1 MEGADVRFMHELVF
15 TKRTSAALLCL
26 NNLFLSTVV
35 RKVRVVKTGLLSH
48 CFLWRLSLLTSIS
61 LALDQLLSD
70 FFCSMISTQSA
81 FGFIM
86 DFGLFSE

>member
-26 NNLFLSTVV
+26 NNLFLNTVV

-48 CFLWRLSLLTSIS
+48 CFLWSIKFVNFHFIGFRS
-61 LALDQLLSD
+61 TFIR
-70 FFCSMISTQSA
+70 FF
-81 FGFIM
+81 
-86 DFGLFSE
+86 L